1 MFTAVTVSSSANTKV
16 QRMVAGRWDTYLK
29 EINHP
34 EPAKGGAALYL
45 TSPAGNFFAAANMS
59 DAGPDIHFRPASITK
74 TFTAAAIMLLH
85 QRGELNIDDLVTAR
99 APRKGITY
107 LPDSNDYN
115 IPNKNS
121 ITIRS
126 LLNHTAGVFDIENND
141 IPAQAPC
148 PFAGMDYI
156 GDIADQNPSHQFTFD
171 ELAGVVAACRIKS
184 SDPWQHEFH
193 YSDTGYSLLGKI
205 IEQVSGMS
213 YSDFILNN
221 LVKPNGLNNTFSPHN
236 AFDTAMPVPAPQA
249 YILLDRQVIEVDK
262 RNMSAGVANG
272 NIISTPAD
280 LTKWIK
286 LLISGKAGIEKSY
299 VNMMT
304 DCTIPEGA
312 ESCYG
317 LGLFKYGY
325 FGYGHTGGT
334 DGFLSFMAYDP
345 EHDVATTVFFTLYN
359 GNDIVGEFL
368 PAYWMVFDAKT
379 ILSYTTN

>member
-1 MFTAVTVSSSANTKV
+1 
-16 QRMVAGRWDTYLK
+16 
-29 EINHP
+29 
-34 EPAKGGAALYL
+34 
-45 TSPAGNFFAAANMS
+45 MS

-171 ELAGVVAACRIKS
+171 ELAGVVAACQIKS

-236 AFDTAMPVPAPQA
+236 AFDTAMPEPAPLA
-249 YILLDRQVIEVDK
+249 LSCLTDR
-262 RNMSAGVANG
+262 
-272 NIISTPAD
+272 
-280 LTKWIK
+280 L
-286 LLISGKAGIEKSY
+286 
-299 VNMMT
+299 
-304 DCTIPEGA
+304 
-312 ESCYG
+312 
-317 LGLFKYGY
+317 
-325 FGYGHTGGT
+325 
-334 DGFLSFMAYDP
+334 
-345 EHDVATTVFFTLYN
+345 
-359 GNDIVGEFL
+359 
-368 PAYWMVFDAKT
+368 
-379 ILSYTTN
+379 